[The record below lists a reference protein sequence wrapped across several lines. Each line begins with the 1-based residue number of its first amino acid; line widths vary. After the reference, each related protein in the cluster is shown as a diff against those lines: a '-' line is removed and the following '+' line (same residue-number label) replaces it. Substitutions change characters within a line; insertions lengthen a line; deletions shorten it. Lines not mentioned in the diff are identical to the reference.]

1 MQFSGDI
8 GTTGLDSNDS
18 HGRRQRQI
26 EVPHASKKKLGTNS
40 FFKNVNEV

>member
-26 EVPHASKKKLGTNS
+26 EVPHASKKNWEQIRFLNM
-40 FFKNVNEV
+40 